1 MKKCRCGKILYGGTS
16 LLACLLMVMLP
27 AVKVDSK
34 DIDLGTEQTMINNEA
49 DEMQDIN
56 QGSKLVNVDA
66 VKDVD
71 EESTAVKVIDNQT
84 TAQPKLERSLQKSN
98 DDEPRTLW
106 VRKETGEK
114 LALRYPSVAKPVEYI
129 PDWSLKSLLKLAN
142 YQLLQPNDIFEM
154 LNEPDREFMGKMI
167 SRAYNVNEAEKGENY
182 KAAAKELGKL
192 MNEYDTELRN
202 LGYFADDYAR
212 YGKPEFSLAT
222 KIGGELRYHY
232 VNHDSNDPRKPSDT
246 NYNFHDRR
254 LRLRLFVEQPINED
268 WSLHGMGEAEKSWV
282 KDSIDDV
289 SLARLYLSGK
299 YKEINIK
306 AGRFGK
312 MYADG
317 NVYDGN
323 FDGLSLITGEKT
335 KFKLEKG
342 ELRDGEKGATF
353 IVSHSV
359 PSFDFEAGVYSYDD
373 VKTYGKTTISS
384 LGSMYYT
391 GDYGLGAMWLHSNR
405 ESVAGGKDGYVL
417 TLKYGRNRSWRAGTY
432 EVFAKYYDQPDS
444 TYIAHTMVGLAD
456 YMQGFKGYGVGT
468 YYTLAENTICGI
480 EYYDLE
486 NKLDKRR
493 ARTLWAH
500 VSFFF

>member
-1 MKKCRCGKILYGGTS
+1 MKKCHFGKILCGGTS

-27 AVKVDSK
+27 INRVDSK
-34 DIDLGTEQTMINNEA
+34 DIDLGTEETLINTEVDA
-49 DEMQDIN
+49 LQEMN
-56 QGSKLVNVDA
+56 RGSKLVNIDA
-66 VKDVD
+66 VEEVD
-71 EESTAVKVIDNQT
+71 EGRKAVKVIDNQT
-84 TAQPKLERSLQKSN
+84 TVQPKLERSFQKADN
-98 DDEPRTLW
+98 DEPRTLW

-114 LALRYPSVAKPVEYI
+114 LALRYPTVAKAVEYV
-129 PDWSLKSLLKLAN
+129 PDWSLKSLIRLAD
-142 YQLLQPNDIFEM
+142 YQLLQPNDISEM

-182 KAAAKELGKL
+182 EAATKELGKL
-192 MNEYDTELRN
+192 MEEYDTELRN
-202 LGYFADDYAR
+202 LGYCADAYTN
-212 YGKPEFSLAT
+212 YGRPHFSLAPR
-222 KIGGELRYHY
+222 IGGELRYHY
-232 VNHDSNDPRKPSDT
+232 VNHDSNDARKPGER
-246 NYNFHDRR
+246 NFNFYDQR

-268 WSLHGMGEAEKSWV
+268 WSLNGMGEAEKSWV
-282 KDSIDDV
+282 NDSVDDI

-299 YKEINIK
+299 YKGINIK

-353 IVSHSV
+353 IIGHSV
-359 PSFDFEAGVYSYDD
+359 PKFDFEAGIYSYED
-373 VKTYGKTTISS
+373 VKTYGKTTINS
-384 LGSMYYT
+384 LGTMYYT
-391 GDYGLGAMWLHSNR
+391 GNYGLGAMWLHSDK
-405 ESVAGGKDGYVL
+405 ESITGDKDGYVF
-417 TLKYGRNRSWRAGTY
+417 TIKFGRNRSWRAGTY

-444 TYIAHTMVGLAD
+444 TYIAHTMVGLGD
-456 YMQGFKGYGVGT
+456 YMSGFKGYGAGT
-468 YYTLAENTICGI
+468 YYTLAENAICGI

>member
-1 MKKCRCGKILYGGTS
+1 MKKYRFGKFLCGSTS
-16 LLACLLMVMLP
+16 LIACLLMVMLP
-27 AVKVDSK
+27 VNRVDSK
-34 DIDLGTEQTMINNEA
+34 DIDSIMEETLINSELNELR
-49 DEMQDIN
+49 EIN
-56 QGSKLVNVDA
+56 QGSKLANIDA
-66 VKDVD
+66 VEYADD
-71 EESTAVKVIDNQT
+71 ESKAVKFVDNQT
-84 TAQPKLERSLQKSN
+84 TLQPKLERSFTKEN
-98 DDEPRTLW
+98 NKEPRTLW

-114 LALRYPSVAKPVEYI
+114 LALRYPGVAEPEDKV

-142 YQLLQPNDIFEM
+142 YKLLQPNDISEM
-154 LNEPDREFMGKMI
+154 LNEPNRDFMGKMI
-167 SRAYNVNEAEKGENY
+167 SRAYNVNEAEKGEHY
-182 KAAAKELGKL
+182 EDASKELTEL
-192 MNEYDTELRN
+192 MAEYDTELRN
-202 LGYFADDYAR
+202 LGYFADDYVN
-212 YGKPEFSLAT
+212 YGKPHHSLAT

-232 VNHDSNDPRKPSDT
+232 VNHDSNDARKPGDR
-246 NYNFHDRR
+246 NFDFYDQR

-268 WSLHGMGEAEKSWV
+268 WSLHGMGEAEKRWTNNNV
-282 KDSIDDV
+282 DDV

-299 YKEINIK
+299 HKGINVK

-323 FDGLSLITGEKT
+323 YDGVSLITGEKT

-342 ELRDGEKGATF
+342 KLRDGQKGETF
-353 IVSHSV
+353 IVTHSV
-359 PSFDFEAGVYSYDD
+359 PKFDFEAGIYSYDD
-373 VKTYGKTTISS
+373 VKGYGKTTISS

-391 GDYGLGAMWLHSNR
+391 GDYGLGAMWLHSDK

-432 EVFAKYYDQPDS
+432 EVFAKYYNQPDS
-444 TYIAHTMVGLAD
+444 TYIAHTMVGLGD
-456 YMQGFKGYGVGT
+456 YMSGFKGYGVGT
-468 YYTLAENTICGI
+468 YYTLSENTVCGI